1 MPTKPT
7 PRQDRDWY
15 SIPLSSVRNAVIL
28 LIVVL
33 MLIGGSVLFQRWQ
46 HQTLGQRAQLAIDNA
61 TLEIRKLEG
70 RDDFDKIRIEHS
82 DAWEDLASARAEYSA
97 ERFAE
102 ALGRA
107 EGSLRE
113 LHRLSQI
120 SPQESAAKIRFESL
134 HGGVEY
140 RRGERGAWKRARQHD
155 SLNPGDWVKTSSSG
169 SAEIRF
175 PDGSRHVLLE
185 NTMVHLDRKRSASG
199 TNEQVTDIVFGW
211 VEFNTTRNS
220 GRVITPASEA
230 LVKSST
236 EAMVSYDRN
245 QGTGQ
250 FAAYSGGVDVTSK
263 NGQTRQVRALQ
274 SVTQEGDLLSE
285 PTSLPAK
292 PRLVQPSEAQ
302 QIPFTVGTEMYLRW
316 QPAARASRYALRIS
330 KGPLFA
336 TTVISDEDRIKTSA
350 RLSVHGPGEFY
361 WQVAAI
367 SADGSRG
374 PWSETHTFRLV
385 RQEQARSQDDK
396 IPPVLEIEDIQTYG
410 RVVLVTGRT
419 EPDAA
424 VQINGEPVAVALSG
438 SFSKTIQM
446 KQEGFAYVEVTAI
459 DPWENSTDLSRRV
472 FIDAF

>member
-1 MPTKPT
+1 MPKKPN
-7 PRQDRDWY
+7 PRQNRDWY
-15 SIPLSSVRNAVIL
+15 SVPLSSVRTAVIL

-33 MLIGGSVLFQRWQ
+33 MVLGGSVLFQRWQ
-46 HQTLGQRAQLAIDNA
+46 HQTLGERAQQAIDSA
-61 TLEIRKLEG
+61 TQEIRKLES

-97 ERFAE
+97 ERYAE

-107 EGSLRE
+107 QSSIRE
-113 LHRLSQI
+113 LLRLSQI
-120 SPQESAAKIRFESL
+120 DPQESEAKIRFDSL
-134 HGGVEY
+134 QGGVEF

-175 PDGSRHVLLE
+175 PDGSRHVLLS
-185 NTMVHLDRKRSASG
+185 NTMVHLGRQRNASG
-199 TNEQVTDIVFGW
+199 ASEQVTDIVFGW
-211 VEFNTTRNS
+211 VEFKTTQNG
-220 GRVITPASEA
+220 GRVITPGSEA

-236 EAMVSYDRN
+236 EAVVSYDRN

-263 NGQTRQVRALQ
+263 NGQTRQVRALEKVSQ
-274 SVTQEGDLLSE
+274 VGDLLSE
-285 PTSLPAK
+285 PVPLPGQ
-292 PRLVQPSEAQ
+292 PRLIQPAQ
-302 QIPFTVGTEMYLRW
+302 EKQVAFAAGTEIYLRW
-316 QPAARASRYALRIS
+316 QAAPRANRYALRIS
-330 KGPLFA
+330 KSRLFA
-336 TTVISDEDRIKTSA
+336 TTIISDEGRSKTSA

-361 WQVAAI
+361 WQVAAV

-374 PWSETHTFRLV
+374 PWSETRKFRLV
-385 RQEQARSQDDK
+385 RQENARSQDDK
-396 IPPVLEIEDIQTYG
+396 SPPILEIEELQTYG

-419 EPDAA
+419 EPDAT
-424 VQINGEPVAVALSG
+424 VEINSETVAVALNG

-446 KQEGFAYVEVTAI
+446 KKEGFAYVEVKAT
-459 DPWENSTDLSRRV
+459 DPWKNSTDLSRRV